1 MIICS
6 LFQRSVAKVVRGV
19 VALSFGTSSIPS
31 SYDSFWPW
39 IKQSLARGDHV
50 FMLGLSAICWAIWRT
65 RNAVIFEKKFIK
77 HPCEIICSACAFMR
91 FWAGLYPESMKEIIM
106 AGADSMLKTA
116 LRILGS
122 QRERVLLDDQEQEP
136 FKHLLIR

>member
-1 MIICS
+1 M
-6 LFQRSVAKVVRGV
+6 AKVVWGI
-19 VALSFGTSSIPS
+19 VALSFGANLLELALFRLLMIIFGPGLNNLWLGGIM
-31 SYDSFWPW
+31 FLCLVCLLFAG
-39 IKQSLARGDHV
+39 QSGGRE
-50 FMLGLSAICWAIWRT
+50 MLLSLK
-65 RNAVIFEKKFIK
+65 KKFIK
-77 HPCEIICSACAFMR
+77 HPCEIICSACAFMG

>member
-1 MIICS
+1 MI
-6 LFQRSVAKVVRGV
+6 LLV
-19 VALSFGTSSIPS
+19 SS
-31 SYDSFWPW
+31 
-39 IKQSLARGDHV
+39 V
-50 FMLGLSAICWAIWRT
+50 FMLGLAAICWAIWRT